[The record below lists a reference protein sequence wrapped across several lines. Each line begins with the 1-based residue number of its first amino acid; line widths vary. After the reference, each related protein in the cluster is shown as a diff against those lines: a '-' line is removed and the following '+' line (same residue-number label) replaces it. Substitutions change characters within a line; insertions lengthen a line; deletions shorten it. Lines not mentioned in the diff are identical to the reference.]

1 TAPSAPTPLTAT
13 AASASQ
19 IDLAWSASTDN
30 VGVTGYRVERCQGA
44 GCTTFAQVSAPTATS
59 FNDTGLAAGTS
70 YSYQVRATDAAGN
83 LSAYSS
89 VASATT
95 QTPDTTAPTAPTGLS
110 ATAASSAQINLAW
123 TASTDNVGVTGY
135 RVERCQGAGCTTFA
149 QIAAP
154 TTTSFNNTGL
164 AAAQHGDDA
173 RGLGVPH
180 RLADELAVG
189 GRQDRGRLLPDGLHR
204 SEQPA
209 RRRRNLDRRQSERR
223 CADGADDKHLDA
235 PGGDLRRGDGAV
247 VRERGAGG
255 EPGADH
261 AARDDPRDAA
271 DGGEQLR
278 RVLRRPHR
286 R

>member
-1 TAPSAPTPLTAT
+1 QTDMNTSIAPSAPDTTAPSAPTTLTAT

-149 QIAAP
+149 QVSAPTATSFNDTGLAAGTSYSYQVRATDAAGNLSAYSSVASATTQTPDTTAPTAPTGLSATAASSAQINLAWTASTDNVGVTGYRVERCQGTGCTTFAQIAAP

-164 AAAQHGDDA
+164 T
-173 RGLGVPH
+173 
-180 RLADELAVG
+180 
-189 GRQDRGRLLPDGLHR
+189 
-204 SEQPA
+204 
-209 RRRRNLDRRQSERR
+209 
-223 CADGADDKHLDA
+223 
-235 PGGDLRRGDGAV
+235 
-247 VRERGAGG
+247 AGTSY
-255 EPGADH
+255 
-261 AARDDPRDAA
+261 
-271 DGGEQLR
+271 
-278 RVLRRPHR
+278 
-286 R
+286 